1 MGCCANTCVSP
12 PQDMN
17 YCAPNEEINTNFSK
31 KSVLPINKTIR
42 TNVIH
47 RTTKD

>member
-1 MGCCANTCVSP
+1 MGCCANTSVSP
-12 PQDMN
+12 PQDMD
-17 YCAPNEEINTNFSK
+17 YCVPNGEINTNFGK
-31 KSVLPINKTIR
+31 NFVLPGNKTIK